1 MENKNK
7 ENKNSKRGLAF
18 GLGLGLGIPVA
29 TVLAAGIVLAIKNR
43 YDKNL
48 VIYTNGVSELEP
60 IEISNDY
67 CFATITAKYK
77 NIDITLPK
85 FGYGISNP
93 NVLAT
98 AEKTNNGWNLNMY
111 TGDVDAGSS
120 FQATLICTDSSNHK
134 NRKVVDFYIRRGL
147 DALQW
152 STEGEYQSTMTDEEM
167 IATFKENNLTKKDG
181 GLLPNDVYNNVDLSI
196 VMVGQDKAIKI
207 TTKESSTA
215 YQGETILIISP
226 EQEAEIEGIDSV
238 ISSKG
243 GTYNLT
249 VKDSEGNV
257 KNITSAYAEYDPE
270 GIVTVEL
277 VDTNK
282 LEITPIEGKEGEVN
296 IRLHVQDD
304 AGFRG

>member
-18 GLGLGLGIPVA
+18 GLGRGLGIPVA

-98 AEKTNNGWNLNMY
+98 AEKTNNG
-111 TGDVDAGSS
+111 
-120 FQATLICTDSSNHK
+120 
-134 NRKVVDFYIRRGL
+134 
-147 DALQW
+147 
-152 STEGEYQSTMTDEEM
+152 
-167 IATFKENNLTKKDG
+167 
-181 GLLPNDVYNNVDLSI
+181 
-196 VMVGQDKAIKI
+196 
-207 TTKESSTA
+207 
-215 YQGETILIISP
+215 
-226 EQEAEIEGIDSV
+226 
-238 ISSKG
+238 
-243 GTYNLT
+243 
-249 VKDSEGNV
+249 
-257 KNITSAYAEYDPE
+257 
-270 GIVTVEL
+270 
-277 VDTNK
+277 
-282 LEITPIEGKEGEVN
+282 
-296 IRLHVQDD
+296 
-304 AGFRG
+304 